1 MQWTICLLHSNELP
15 LRHVFTTLDGTTK
28 SPDAFS
34 GPIGAK
40 LGGLVSEWDIVNF
53 KKIGNTSFL
62 NELLN
67 YPSEVV
73 EDLSTDQYYA
83 YKICL
88 AVMVGHVPKDIELLE
103 VGELLHSRWITL
115 GCRILRFYVS
125 QDKPSADL
133 KLIAEFCIKVY
144 FPSWFLIKKKHKLT
158 DCSQNFFSLM
168 QSVKK
173 FPSGKVKPI
182 AMKVVKYN
190 AFSAH
195 PENVLLCM
203 LADEDDDARRIAVNK
218 IMNMRGRL
226 PDFRIDDDFEG
237 GSIELDDEDDQP
249 RGERENQDVRRFC
262 VPKIN
267 VEAKVYYRM
276 VNLNDPGVT
285 EPPVTKRMS
294 IEQIEQFR
302 TKPLRL
308 GHPCHSQSVER
319 HVKLVS
325 EASQTVAGFEKRD
338 GLIRMKIKS
347 RKLMPIFDTKKD
359 FV

>member
-1 MQWTICLLHSNELP
+1 
-15 LRHVFTTLDGTTK
+15 
-28 SPDAFS
+28 
-34 GPIGAK
+34 
-40 LGGLVSEWDIVNF
+40 
-53 KKIGNTSFL
+53 
-62 NELLN
+62 
-67 YPSEVV
+67 
-73 EDLSTDQYYA
+73 
-83 YKICL
+83 
-88 AVMVGHVPKDIELLE
+88 
-103 VGELLHSRWITL
+103 
-115 GCRILRFYVS
+115 
-125 QDKPSADL
+125 
-133 KLIAEFCIKVY
+133 
-144 FPSWFLIKKKHKLT
+144 
-158 DCSQNFFSLM
+158 M

-173 FPSGKVKPI
+173 FPSGKVKSI

-218 IMNMRGRL
+218 IMSMRGRL
-226 PDFRIDDDFEG
+226 PDFRVDDDFEG

-249 RGERENQDVRRFC
+249 TGERENQDVRKFC

-267 VEAKVYYRM
+267 VEAKVYG
-276 VNLNDPGVT
+276 NLNDPGVT

-302 TKPLRL
+302 SKPLRL
-308 GHPCHSQSVER
+308 CHPCHSQSVER

-338 GLIRMKIKS
+338 GHVHMKIKS